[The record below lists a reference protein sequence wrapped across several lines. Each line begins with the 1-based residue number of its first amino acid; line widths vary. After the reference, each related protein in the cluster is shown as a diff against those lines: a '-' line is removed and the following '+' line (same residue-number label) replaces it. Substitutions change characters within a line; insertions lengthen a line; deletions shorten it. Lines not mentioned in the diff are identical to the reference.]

1 MADTTESRV
10 RALLAAQPTIG
21 LAEMDGAALMNR
33 VDRKYVLP
41 VEHMLAVL
49 ETVLPHYR
57 VLQVDGHRLFSY
69 NTRYF
74 DTPDYRFYQ
83 DHHNGVANRVKVRCR
98 EYIETGACFF
108 EVKRKV
114 GGTRTDKHRRPV
126 DAMMCELTKEDYA
139 DVHYWYTRRPFTTLG
154 PVLDNTFRRM
164 TLVGAAERCTIDFD
178 LCFEGFEKSHVS
190 CDGIAVIEVKQACAT
205 ERSRMA
211 QVLKS
216 ARFYPCPISKYAYGT
231 VVTAAR
237 VKRNAFKTTVRRIER
252 LQAV

>member
-1 MADTTESRV
+1 MLDNTETRMS
-10 RALLAAQPTIG
+10 ALLAAQPTIG
-21 LAEMDGAALMNR
+21 LAEMDGSALLNR

-41 VEHMLAVL
+41 VEHMLVVL

-57 VLQVDGHRLFSY
+57 VLEVEGYRLFSY

-126 DAMMCELTKEDYA
+126 DCMTRELSEEDYIEA
-139 DVHYWYTRRPFTTLG
+139 HRWYTRRPFTTLR
-154 PVLDNTFRRM
+154 PVLDNTFKRI

-178 LCFEGFEKSHVS
+178 LCFEGIENGQVS
-190 CDGIAVIEVKQACAT
+190 CDGIAIIEVKQACAT

-216 ARFYPCPISKYAYGT
+216 ARFYPCSFSKYAYG
-231 VVTAAR
+231 VAITAAH
-237 VKRNAFKTTVRRIER
+237 VKKNAFKTTVRRIER

>member
-1 MADTTESRV
+1 MLDTTETRV
-10 RALLAAQPTIG
+10 RALLAAQPAIG
-21 LAEMDGAALMNR
+21 LAEMDESALMNR

-49 ETVLPHYR
+49 ETVLPYYR
-57 VLQVDGHRLFSY
+57 VLEVDGHRLFSY

-126 DAMMCELTKEDYA
+126 NGMMSKLSEQDYTE
-139 DVHYWYTRRPFTTLG
+139 VHHWYTRRPFTTLR

-178 LCFEGFEKSHVS
+178 LCFEGNDKGQVS
-190 CDGIAVIEVKQACAT
+190 CEGIAVIEVKQARAT
-205 ERSRMA
+205 ERSLMA

-216 ARFYPCPISKYAYGT
+216 ARFYPCPISKYAYGI
-231 VVTAAR
+231 VVTAAQ
-237 VKRNAFKTTVRRIER
+237 VKKNAFKTTVRRIER